1 MIEAL
6 VDNGE
11 RRDSPFGPHEEHGVI
26 SLIIDFPEL
35 YLPVARFLTPDLF
48 SEAESKYVM
57 ASIQQD
63 FDKFGVIPSRKLLHD
78 RLAKSLTVDDPHEP
92 ILGLVD
98 RPSDPREVPMLR
110 QTLRTWTEHQTFDLL
125 YTDEAI
131 AAHHRGDHEFIRKI
145 VDSAGRINSVG
156 KQGFWFFDQIEE
168 LFADNV
174 LEHIPT
180 GFKELDKLLNDG
192 GPSPKEVLVYLAPTG
207 VGKTLIMINSA
218 YAAMKAGH
226 NVMFVTFELST
237 LKTAMRLAA
246 ALAGIELSDFTKPNV
261 GDLPPSELD
270 NLRAKQA
277 TVRNRVQKAS
287 TTCGSL
293 VIYELPPAECSI
305 DDIYGIIENN
315 KKLHGWVPKVVVLD
329 YLELMLSR
337 HDYNNNRGDYARQQ
351 NVAMEMRGLANNE
364 NVFVYTATQTNRG
377 AITENQQEH
386 IDVNKI
392 AESFG
397 KAMPVDYVVSL
408 NQTQDEY
415 KRGLEPKKKGEQQTP
430 SVIRLWIAKNRN
442 GPKFVS
448 VTTNVFYGRMQILEI
463 E

>member
-1 MIEAL
+1 
-6 VDNGE
+6 
-11 RRDSPFGPHEEHGVI
+11 
-26 SLIIDFPEL
+26 
-35 YLPVARFLTPDLF
+35 
-48 SEAESKYVM
+48 
-57 ASIQQD
+57 
-63 FDKFGVIPSRKLLHD
+63 
-78 RLAKSLTVDDPHEP
+78 
-92 ILGLVD
+92 
-98 RPSDPREVPMLR
+98 
-110 QTLRTWTEHQTFDLL
+110 
-125 YTDEAI
+125 
-131 AAHHRGDHEFIRKI
+131 
-145 VDSAGRINSVG
+145 
-156 KQGFWFFDQIEE
+156 
-168 LFADNV
+168 
-174 LEHIPT
+174 
-180 GFKELDKLLNDG
+180 
-192 GPSPKEVLVYLAPTG
+192 
-207 VGKTLIMINSA
+207 
-218 YAAMKAGH
+218 MKAGH

-337 HDYNNNRGDYARQQ
+337 HGYNNDRGDYARQQ

-415 KRGLEPKKKGEQQTP
+415 KRGLEPPKKGEKQAP

>member
-207 VGKTLIMINSA
+207 VGKCHSLQSKIIEKDLSRIFDLEMENGSII
-218 YAAMKAGH
+218 KLAGFRE
-226 NVMFVTFELST
+226 VQTARGRIKVCDLST
-237 LKTAMRLAA
+237 
-246 ALAGIELSDFTKPNV
+246 G
-261 GDLPPSELD
+261 
-270 NLRAKQA
+270 
-277 TVRNRVQKAS
+277 
-287 TTCGSL
+287 
-293 VIYELPPAECSI
+293 
-305 DDIYGIIENN
+305 DDITEIPTIQ
-315 KKLHGWVPKVVVLD
+315 D
-329 YLELMLSR
+329 T
-337 HDYNNNRGDYARQQ
+337 GD
-351 NVAMEMRGLANNE
+351 
-364 NVFVYTATQTNRG
+364 
-377 AITENQQEH
+377 IT
-386 IDVNKI
+386 
-392 AESFG
+392 
-397 KAMPVDYVVSL
+397 L
-408 NQTQDEY
+408 
-415 KRGLEPKKKGEQQTP
+415 
-430 SVIRLWIAKNRN
+430 
-442 GPKFVS
+442 
-448 VTTNVFYGRMQILEI
+448 
-463 E
+463 